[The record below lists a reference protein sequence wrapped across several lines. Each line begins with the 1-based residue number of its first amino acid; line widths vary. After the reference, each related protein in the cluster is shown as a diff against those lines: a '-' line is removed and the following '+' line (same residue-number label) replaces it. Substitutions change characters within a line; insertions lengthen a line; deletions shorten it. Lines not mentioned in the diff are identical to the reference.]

1 MIIKTALIL
10 LYYRIKCFQV
20 SVNASFYYFIHL
32 KIILSL
38 VFTAQSMMWIFLIVV
53 MSPLEFILLLIL
65 DILQLIVQT
74 NDIQE
79 VFQNIV
85 EESGRTPQ
93 DVKREYEKYKEES
106 FNY

>member
-1 MIIKTALIL
+1 MIKTALVL

-38 VFTAQSMMWIFLIVV
+38 IFTVQSLMWIFLIIVL
-53 MSPLEFILLLIL
+53 SPLEILLLIIL

-74 NDIQE
+74 NDIRE
-79 VFQNIV
+79 MFQNIL

-93 DVKREYEKYKEES
+93 DIKREYEKYKEES